1 MTANAQILLSVVIP
15 AFNEESGIA
24 EFHRR
29 LSSVMEELDLQWE
42 AIYVNDGSRDGT
54 LAVLRNL
61 QMEDSHIGI
70 LNLSRNFGKETA
82 MTAGIDHARGDAV
95 VVIDADLQ
103 DPPEVIPE
111 LVAGWREGFDMVY
124 AQRRKREGETWLRR
138 ITAFGFYRLVRGV
151 SGFEMPSDVGDFRL
165 MSRRHADAVLRLR
178 ERHRFMKGLFCWVGF
193 PSKAVL
199 YDRSPRHAD
208 TTKWNYW
215 GLWNF
220 ALEGITSF
228 TIVPLKIATYLGLL
242 VAAFAVGFGGYIVIA
257 TLLFGNPVA
266 GYPSMMA
273 VVLFLGGTQLITLG
287 IIGEYLGRIF
297 NETKSRPLYI
307 IEGFTPSELTYNGQG
322 SVDPLSVDRMAG
334 FPSQRAGRAP
344 ADRVNTRRSELR

>member
-1 MTANAQILLSVVIP
+1 MTVNTSTLLSVVVP

-29 LSSVMEELDLQWE
+29 LSSVMERLSSQWE

-54 LAVLRNL
+54 LAVLQKLR
-61 QMEDSHIGI
+61 EGDPHVGI

-82 MTAGIDHARGDAV
+82 MTAGLDHARGDAV
-95 VVIDADLQ
+95 IVIDADLQ
-103 DPPEVIPE
+103 DPPELIPD
-111 LVAGWREGFDMVY
+111 LVEGWREGFDMVY
-124 AQRRKREGETWLRR
+124 AQRRKRDGETWMRR
-138 ITAFGFYRLVRGV
+138 ATAFLFYRLVRRVG
-151 SGFEMPSDVGDFRL
+151 GFEVPSDVGDFRL
-165 MSRRHADAVLRLR
+165 MSRRHVDAVLRLR

-199 YDRSPRHAD
+199 YDRSPRLAD

-215 GLWNF
+215 GLWNL

-242 VAAFAVGFGGYIVIA
+242 VAAFAVLFGGYIVIA

-273 VVLFLGGTQLITLG
+273 VMLFLGGTQLITLG
-287 IIGEYLGRIF
+287 LIGEYLGRVF
-297 NETKSRPLYI
+297 NETKSRPLYV
-307 IEGFTPSELTYNGQG
+307 IEGFMPSELSYNGQRG
-322 SVDPLSVDRMAG
+322 VDVLSRDGATG
-334 FPSQRAGRAP
+334 FRREGPEEPRPTVTAATRPAP
-344 ADRVNTRRSELR
+344 